1 MVNNKRLPRHE
12 AGFYSPYGG
21 NAMIAKRKKSLVFGL
36 LTIMA
41 SAVLMACSSDAK
53 SPRLASDAVILA
65 FGDSLTFGTGATP
78 AESYPAI
85 LERLVGR
92 RVVNSG
98 VPGEVTGEG
107 LSRLSEALER
117 EKPALLILCHGG
129 NDLLRR
135 LDQQQTA
142 NNLRAMIRLAQEQGV
157 TVVIIAVP
165 SPGIALSPPP
175 FYRETA
181 MEMKIPFEEQA
192 LTMVLS
198 DSSLKSDYIHPNAA
212 GYRRLAESIAVHLKK
227 SGAVE

>member
-1 MVNNKRLPRHE
+1 MKRRFIHL
-12 AGFYSPYGG
+12 YGDNG
-21 NAMIAKRKKSLVFGL
+21 MIAKRKKLLVFGL

-41 SAVLMACSSDAK
+41 SAVLMACSSGAK

-65 FGDSLTFGTGATP
+65 FGDSLTFGTGATLT
-78 AESYPAI
+78 ESYPAI

-98 VPGEVTGEG
+98 VPSEVTGEG
-107 LSRLSEALER
+107 LSRLPEVLER

-135 LDQQQTA
+135 LDQKQIA
-142 NNLRAMIRLAQEQGV
+142 NNLRAMIRLARERGV
-157 TVVIIAVP
+157 SVVIIAVP
-165 SPGIALSPPP
+165 SPGIALLPPP
-175 FYRETA
+175 FYREIA
-181 MEMKIPFEEQA
+181 AEMKIPFEENA

-198 DSSLKSDYIHPNAA
+198 DGSLKSDYIHPNAA
-212 GYRRLAESIAVHLKK
+212 GYRRLAESIAALLKK

>member
-1 MVNNKRLPRHE
+1 
-12 AGFYSPYGG
+12 
-21 NAMIAKRKKSLVFGL
+21 MITRRKKLLVFGL

-41 SAVLMACSSDAK
+41 SAVLIACSSGAK
-53 SPRLASDAVILA
+53 SPRLASDAVIVA
-65 FGDSLTFGTGATP
+65 FGDSLTFGTGATLT
-78 AESYPAI
+78 ESYPAI
-85 LERLVGR
+85 LESLVGR

-98 VPGEVTGEG
+98 VPGELTGEG
-107 LSRLSEALER
+107 LSRLPGVLER

-142 NNLRAMIRLAQEQGV
+142 SNLRAMIRLARARRIA
-157 TVVIIAVP
+157 VVIITVP

-181 MEMKIPFEEQA
+181 AEMKIPLEENA

-198 DSSLKSDYIHPNAA
+198 DGALKSDYIHPNAA
-212 GYRRLAESIAVHLKK
+212 GYRRLAESIAALLKK
-227 SGAVE
+227 SGAV